1 MPMTA
6 TRQKKAK
13 RNKFED
19 NPDVTVR
26 ASIQATPLR
35 RSVIR
40 IFDNK
45 VERASRE
52 KSIRFG
58 LIILTR

>member
-1 MPMTA
+1 MPVTA
-6 TRQKKAK
+6 IKCGFGK
-13 RNKFED
+13 RIKFED

-26 ASIQATPLR
+26 ASIQAAPLR
-35 RSVIR
+35 RSAIR

-52 KSIRFG
+52 KRSG
-58 LIILTR
+58 LA

>member
-1 MPMTA
+1 MPMA
-6 TRQKKAK
+6 AVKRKLAK

-26 ASIQATPLR
+26 ASIQAAPLR
-35 RSVIR
+35 WLAIR

-52 KSIRFG
+52 SRSG
-58 LIILTR
+58 LA

>member
-1 MPMTA
+1 L
-6 TRQKKAK
+6 AK

-26 ASIQATPLR
+26 ASIQKGHRSGGPLL
-35 RSVIR
+35 R

-52 KSIRFG
+52 SRSG
-58 LIILTR
+58 LAWSFSQGK

>member
-1 MPMTA
+1 MPLTA
-6 TRQKKAK
+6 EERDLAE

-19 NPDVTVR
+19 NLNDTVE
-26 ASIQATPLR
+26 ASIQAAPLR
-35 RSVIR
+35 RSAIR

-52 KSIRFG
+52 KRSG
-58 LIILTR
+58 LA

>member
-1 MPMTA
+1 MPVTA
-6 TRQKKAK
+6 EERDLAE

-19 NPDVTVR
+19 NLSDKVE
-26 ASIQATPLR
+26 ASIQTAPLR
-35 RSVIR
+35 RYATR

-52 KSIRFG
+52 KRSG
-58 LIILTR
+58 LA

>member
-1 MPMTA
+1 M
-6 TRQKKAK
+6 AK

-26 ASIQATPLR
+26 ASIQRGTAQAE
-35 RSVIR
+35 RSQR

-52 KSIRFG
+52 SRSG
-58 LIILTR
+58 LA